1 MERYS
6 SANCEINYHLIWCPK
21 YRKEILKGDVKK
33 YLDTQ
38 LKTICDSRNWKI
50 IEMEI
55 MPDHIH
61 IFISAPPYDSPTNII
76 RVLKG
81 VSARNLYKEFGDLKK
96 GFRRGH
102 IWSPSYYVG
111 TAGKLSAETI
121 RKYIQEQSKGG
132 VNSST
137 A

>member
-1 MERYS
+1 MKKYS
-6 SANCEINYHLIWCPK
+6 SAVCEINYHLIWCPK
-21 YRKEILKGDVKK
+21 YRKEILVGKIKDF
-33 YLDTQ
+33 
-38 LKTICDSRNWKI
+38 LKVQIHTICDSKNWKI

-61 IFISAPPYDSPTNII
+61 IFISSPPYDSPTNII
-76 RVLKG
+76 KVLKG
-81 VSARNLYKEFGDLKK
+81 VSARSLYQEFKELKN
-96 GFRRGH
+96 GFRKGH

-121 RKYIQEQSKGG
+121 KKYIQEQGG

-137 A
+137 I

>member
-1 MERYS
+1 MEKYS
-6 SANCEINYHLIWCPK
+6 SAVCEINYHLIWCPK
-21 YRKEILKGDVKK
+21 YRKEILVGNIKDFLKV
-33 YLDTQ
+33 Q
-38 LKTICDSRNWKI
+38 LQTICDSKSWKV

-55 MPDHIH
+55 MQDHIH

-81 VSARNLYKEFGDLKK
+81 VSARNLYKEFKDLKN
-96 GFRRGH
+96 GFRKGH

-121 RKYIQEQSKGG
+121 KKYIQEQGG

-137 A
+137 S